1 MQIHPKPKFAIASN
15 TKTKDASWALALRTV
30 ATEGVVSNTSTALK
44 RGTIRS
50 LGGAQIRNSA
60 FVAMCSKKN
69 TSKFSASKLCLLV
82 QSNGKS
88 KPEKGTEVVLTT
100 FLLSKLWWHLEP
112 TKPRWRSTFH
122 ANYLSVLANHSLN
135 RTHCSVPSF
144 GL

>member
-15 TKTKDASWALALRTV
+15 TKTKDASSALALRTV
-30 ATEGVVSNTSTALK
+30 ATEGVASNTSTALR

-60 FVAMCSKKN
+60 FVAMCSKKIRRSSQPRN
-69 TSKFSASKLCLLV
+69 CVCWSS
-82 QSNGKS
+82 SNGKS

-100 FLLSKLWWHLEP
+100 FFLRKIWWRLEA
-112 TKPRWRSTFH
+112 TKPRWRSTIH
-122 ANYLSVLANHSLN
+122 VNYLSVLANHSLN
-135 RTHCSVPSF
+135 RIHCSVPSF

>member
-1 MQIHPKPKFAIASN
+1 MEVHPKPKFAIASN
-15 TKTKDASWALALRTV
+15 TKRIDASSALAIRTV
-30 ATEGVVSNTSTALK
+30 ASEGVVNNICTALR

-50 LGGAQIRNSA
+50 LAGAQIRNSA

-69 TSKFSASKLCLLV
+69 TSKFSTSKLCLLV
-82 QSNGKS
+82 QSNGKA
-88 KPEKGTEVVLTT
+88 KTEKGTEVVLTT
-100 FLLSKLWWHLEP
+100 FLLIKLWWRLEA
-112 TKPRWRSTFH
+112 TKPRWRSTIH